1 MEGVGAFE
9 EEGNVRD
16 GHNAVYYCCNQ
27 WQVFTGVYSTCHKV
41 RRKVFQ
47 EIMQPMHFLGGE
59 YLNKLNTLIT
69 GGVEN
74 GMNRIIGVEE
84 RGVTIS
90 LMSVYFV

>member
-1 MEGVGAFE
+1 
-9 EEGNVRD
+9 
-16 GHNAVYYCCNQ
+16 
-27 WQVFTGVYSTCHKV
+27 
-41 RRKVFQ
+41 
-47 EIMQPMHFLGGE
+47 MHFLGGE